1 MDLLEFI
8 ANEEFDFILSY
19 GFPASKSIIMNS
31 LKIDEKTYKREIRK
45 LKKEGL
51 IKSTYVI
58 YEEDNIFHWGWILTD
73 KARELPSIKTI
84 RNTLNQK
91 WNESLKMIE
100 EEILNDKIRIH

>member
-1 MDLLEFI
+1 MELLEFI
-8 ANEEFDFILSY
+8 AKEEFDFDLSY

-31 LKIDEKTYKREIRK
+31 LKIDEKTYKREMKK

-58 YEEDNIFHWGWILTD
+58 YEEDNIFHWGWILTE
-73 KARELPSIKTI
+73 KARELPSIKAI

-91 WNESLKMIE
+91 WNE
-100 EEILNDKIRIH
+100 RIKTIDVEVF